1 MADAHVAPPNPG
13 RQAAAD
19 GHDHP
24 HPPAPVAKPDPK
36 GAPASDARLAA
47 MYQDII
53 LDHYRRPRGKGALD
67 AAAGGADA
75 DLLAAERR
83 NPLCGDEVALQLL
96 VDGDT
101 VREARFTG
109 QGCSISQASA
119 SMLTQAVRGKT
130 RAEAEALVRRFVAL
144 AHGDA
149 EAAADKTLGELRAL
163 QGVARFPAR
172 IRCATLAWG
181 ALDDALKGG
190 RPAGER

>member
-1 MADAHVAPPNPG
+1 MAETDVRG
-13 RQAAAD
+13 AAA
-19 GHDHP
+19 
-24 HPPAPVAKPDPK
+24 PAAPNAPG
-36 GAPASDARLAA
+36 GAAGSDARLAA
-47 MYQDII
+47 IYQDII

-67 AAAGGADA
+67 APD
-75 DLLAAERR
+75 LAAERR
-83 NPLCGDEVALQLL
+83 NPLCGDEISLQLAL
-96 VDGDT
+96 DGD
-101 VREARFTG
+101 VVHEARFTG

-149 EAAADKTLGELRAL
+149 EAAADPAMKEMRAL

-181 ALDDALKGG
+181 ALDDALKGEG
-190 RPAGER
+190 

>member
-1 MADAHVAPPNPG
+1 VADADVKAGPTG
-13 RQAAAD
+13 
-19 GHDHP
+19 
-24 HPPAPVAKPDPK
+24 
-36 GAPASDARLAA
+36 GAPGGAAASDARLAA
-47 MYQDII
+47 IYQDII
-53 LDHYRRPRGKGALD
+53 LDHYRRPRGKGALEAPEGTD
-67 AAAGGADA
+67 V
-75 DLLAAERR
+75 LTAERR
-83 NPLCGDEVALQLL
+83 NPLCGDEVALQLAL
-96 VDGDT
+96 EGDV

-149 EAAADKTLGELRAL
+149 EAAGDPAMKEMRAL

-181 ALDDALKGG
+181 ALDDALKG
-190 RPAGER
+190 ER

>member
-1 MADAHVAPPNPG
+1 VADTKVG
-13 RQAAAD
+13 AD
-19 GHDHP
+19 VPAETHDRARDHAHDHP
-24 HPPAPVAKPDPK
+24 HDPARPRSAAKPAAG
-36 GAPASDARLAA
+36 GAASDARLAA
-47 MYQDII
+47 IYQDII
-53 LDHYRRPRGKGALD
+53 LDHYRRPRGKGTLD
-67 AAAGGADA
+67 PAD
-75 DLLAAERR
+75 LAAERR
-83 NPLCGDEVALQLL
+83 NPLCGDEIALQLAL
-96 VDGDT
+96 DGDV

-149 EAAADKTLGELRAL
+149 EAAGDQTMGELRAL

-190 RPAGER
+190 

>member
-1 MADAHVAPPNPG
+1 MAETRDAPNGSPNG
-13 RQAAAD
+13 A
-19 GHDHP
+19 G
-24 HPPAPVAKPDPK
+24 
-36 GAPASDARLAA
+36 GAPAGGAASSDARLSAI
-47 MYQDII
+47 YQDII

-67 AAAGGADA
+67 APEGAEV
-75 DLLAAERR
+75 LAAERR
-83 NPLCGDEVALQLL
+83 NPLCGDEIALQLAL
-96 VDGDT
+96 DGDV

-149 EAAADKTLGELRAL
+149 EAGADPGMKELRAL

-181 ALDDALKGG
+181 ALDDALKG
-190 RPAGER
+190 ER

>member
-1 MADAHVAPPNPG
+1 MADAKV
-13 RQAAAD
+13 
-19 GHDHP
+19 
-24 HPPAPVAKPDPK
+24 DPK
-36 GAPASDARLAA
+36 GAPAGAAASDARLAA
-47 MYQDII
+47 IYQDII

-67 AAAGGADA
+67 APD
-75 DLLAAERR
+75 LAAERR
-83 NPLCGDEVALQLL
+83 NPLCGDEIALQLAL
-96 VDGDT
+96 DGDV

-149 EAAADKTLGELRAL
+149 EAAADKSLGELRAL

-181 ALDDALKGG
+181 ALDDALKAG
-190 RPAGER
+190 RGDR